1 MRIGVLGGSFDPPHR
16 GHLAMAKVALEQ
28 LELDEVVFVP
38 ANRNPLKDRPVSAS
52 GKQRLS
58 MVAAMI
64 ADEPQMSVSDME
76 LTRGGLSYAIDT
88 IQELQMV
95 RPGEY
100 WFLMGADTLRGLDDW
115 KNHLRLLK
123 LARLAVVMRPPLT
136 EANVLGRLAED
147 VRERVDLIV
156 MPADDVSSTEI
167 RTRLENGQGTT
178 SWLPESVLN
187 YIKSNKLY
195 RN

>member
-100 WFLMGADTLRGLDDW
+100 RSKRLGSPCRG
-115 KNHLRLLK
+115 
-123 LARLAVVMRPPLT
+123 
-136 EANVLGRLAED
+136 
-147 VRERVDLIV
+147 RERTCRSHRD
-156 MPADDVSSTEI
+156 ARRRCE
-167 RTRLENGQGTT
+167 
-178 SWLPESVLN
+178 LN
-187 YIKSNKLY
+187 